1 MQSVPEYRFTLT
13 RIFPYKNKIADFV
26 FIREKLSQT
35 KPKFRYI
42 LHSVTKGVA
51 RKSSKMECF
60 AIWGFAGALDTHS
73 RKTFHYYQG
82 IDIKQNFA
90 DLF

>member
-35 KPKFRYI
+35 KPKFRYV

-51 RKSSKMECF
+51 GKSSKMESF
-60 AIWGFAGALDTHS
+60 AI
-73 RKTFHYYQG
+73 
-82 IDIKQNFA
+82 
-90 DLF
+90 